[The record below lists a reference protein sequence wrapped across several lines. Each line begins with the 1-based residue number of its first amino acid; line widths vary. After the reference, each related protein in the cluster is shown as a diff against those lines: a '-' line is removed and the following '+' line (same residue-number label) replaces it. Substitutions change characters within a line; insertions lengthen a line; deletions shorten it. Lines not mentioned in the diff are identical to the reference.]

1 VDEMDIWL
9 KTRIFLGRIAVRT
22 LGKTSDGIKL
32 VTTKGLTS
40 GVMLDYIYQ
49 NQPHGR
55 FIIGRWIDKLY
66 LSHRAWE
73 DVRTRKNNLEAFLVD
88 AITVQRSLNRRPV
101 IVDVAAGAARYILD
115 VKSRNGMQDV
125 EVICRDLDSEALEQG
140 RRNAGKLGLKSIQ
153 FTMGDALKA
162 ESFAEINPKAN
173 IAVSSGFYDWF
184 NEDGLVQKSMSL
196 LYDILPSGGCFLFT
210 NQVRHVSQEFTEGVF
225 IDLHRQPLR
234 MTMRPA
240 ALLNEWAESLG
251 FKILKTTG
259 DKDFNYSVTLAQKP

>member
-1 VDEMDIWL
+1 MNIWL
-9 KTRIFLGRIAVRT
+9 NTRILLGRLAVRT
-22 LGKTSDGIKL
+22 LGQTSDGIRL

-55 FIIGRWIDKLY
+55 FIIGRWIDRIY

-73 DVRTRKNNLEAFLVD
+73 DVRIRKTNLVAFLVD
-88 AITVQRSLNRRPV
+88 AVAVQRSLNRKPV
-101 IVDVAAGAARYILD
+101 IVDVAAGSARYILD
-115 VKSRNGMQDV
+115 VKSKSGMEDV
-125 EVICRDLDSEALEQG
+125 SIICRDLDTEALEQG
-140 RRNAGKLGLKSIQ
+140 KLNARTLGLTGIQ
-153 FTMGDALKA
+153 FTTGDALKA
-162 ESFAEINPKAN
+162 ESLAEIQPKAN

-184 NEDGLVQKSMSL
+184 NEDGLVQKSISL

-210 NQVRHVSQEFTEGVF
+210 NQARHVNQEFTQGVF
-225 IDLHRQPLR
+225 MDLRGQPLR

-240 ALLNEWAESLG
+240 AKLNGWAEAAG
-251 FKILKTTG
+251 FRILKTTG